1 MERTVPAIVR
11 CANGARPP
19 GSGDRGKEEAQRQ
32 IGGFLGQDAGRV
44 GDDNATG
51 KGGIDINIVI
61 AHAKTGDDFGLGQ
74 MVEQVFAHPTVQ
86 CRGGNSTN
94 SRPNFAQE
102 CFFVRS
108 LPQVMGGKS
117 IAQLGND
124 QGHHWGGNQYI
135 FILHGFSHGTPR
147 RNAMDSSRLQ
157 HEILFCS

>member
-61 AHAKTGDDFGLGQ
+61 AHAKAGDDFGLGQ

-86 CRGGNSTN
+86 CQVAIPRIRGPTS
-94 SRPNFAQE
+94 
-102 CFFVRS
+102 
-108 LPQVMGGKS
+108 
-117 IAQLGND
+117 
-124 QGHHWGGNQYI
+124 
-135 FILHGFSHGTPR
+135 R
-147 RNAMDSSRLQ
+147 RNASLSEAS
-157 HEILFCS
+157 HK